1 MREPMYSDM
10 ATVLCERRME
20 GRKGRWR
27 MQRVMGDDVV
37 AGNSARGEE
46 EAQLELAMSSF
57 S

>member
-1 MREPMYSDM
+1 M
-10 ATVLCERRME
+10 LCERRME